1 MDTNITLLAK
11 QVRPYEKMIC
21 SLTGQVLY
29 CGDWYYEDEDGKI
42 YLYEAYHQRKQAI
55 EEERFDY
62 NKLMQAQSE
71 NDYKNMLKKY
81 EREVLEQKLDTQ
93 FDKKFKQK

>member
-1 MDTNITLLAK
+1 MNTDITLLAK

-29 CGDWYYEDEDGKI
+29 CGDWYYEEDGKI

-55 EEERFDY
+55 EEERFNY
-62 NKLMQAQSE
+62 NKLIAAQSTI
-71 NDYKNMLKKY
+71 DYKNMLKQY
-81 EREVLEQKLDTQ
+81 EREVLAHKLDTQ
-93 FDKKFKQK
+93 FDKNFK